1 MDEFKDIMLRFNTI
15 KEKEQLPKPA
25 IPILSMAMHNPN
37 ALTALPQKDLMLAL
51 DDIRKATCNVSI
63 QIENVST
70 RIEEIVGVSNTDE
83 EDFF

>member
-1 MDEFKDIMLRFNTI
+1 MDEFKDIMLKFNTI

-37 ALTALPQKDLMLAL
+37 ALVALPQNDLMLAW
-51 DDIRKATCNVSI
+51 DEIRKSALNVSI
-63 QIENVST
+63 QIRDVST